1 MSLILAKVDRDK
13 WLSCWVKVG
22 NFIAQL
28 SDDPI
33 KLLPPPPPT
42 ISLTSGISV
51 KESVGT
57 AHVLSL

>member
-13 WLSCWVKVG
+13 WLSWVKVG
-22 NFIAQL
+22 NFTAQL

-42 ISLTSGISV
+42 ISPTSGISV